1 MLLGAGG
8 MRMWSADALRA
19 LRDLTA
25 TRGILLIADEVLTGF
40 GRTGPLFACNHANVS
55 PDLMCLSKGIS
66 GGFVPFAATLAT
78 EAVFDTFRS
87 AGHERTLFH
96 GHSYTANPIACAAAR
111 ASLKLLDGAS
121 KLRRDAIEEVHR
133 DRLARLSTHPRV
145 RNTRVLGTIGAF
157 DLADSSGYLDPRG
170 GALAEYALQNNILL
184 RPLGGTV
191 YLLPP
196 FCTLPEELLYA
207 YEVIARFLDIM

>member
-1 MLLGAGG
+1 VTDDRS
-8 MRMWSADALRA
+8 RM
-19 LRDLTA
+19 
-25 TRGILLIADEVLTGF
+25 
-40 GRTGPLFACNHANVS
+40 
-55 PDLMCLSKGIS
+55 
-66 GGFVPFAATLAT
+66 
-78 EAVFDTFRS
+78 
-87 AGHERTLFH
+87 LFH

-111 ASLKLLDGAS
+111 ASLKLLDTAS
-121 KLRRDAIEEVHR
+121 KLRRDAIEAVHR

-145 RNTRVLGTIGAF
+145 RNTRVLGTLGAF

-170 GALAEYALQNNILL
+170 NTLAEFALQNNILL

-207 YEVIARFLDIM
+207 YEVIARFLDIT